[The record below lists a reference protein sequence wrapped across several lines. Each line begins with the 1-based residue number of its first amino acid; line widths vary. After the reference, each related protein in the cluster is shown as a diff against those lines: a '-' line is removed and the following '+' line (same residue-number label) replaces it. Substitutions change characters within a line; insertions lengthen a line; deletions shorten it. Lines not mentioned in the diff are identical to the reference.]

1 MSDNRAYGATND
13 EKPPPAYYPDTN
25 DGQIAAS
32 GYDAT
37 PPPTYTQTQNEAPP
51 PSYDSIFGEIR
62 AAQRNAEGRG
72 HFLKSV
78 CEILLNTSKLFSVS
92 DMKRV
97 QARLLS
103 FLTHCI
109 IVFTIL
115 LLLHFVFTIIITI
128 FSAPAQS

>member
-1 MSDNRAYGATND
+1 MTENRAYGATGD

-25 DGQIAAS
+25 DGQIS
-32 GYDAT
+32 GYDNVT

-78 CEILLNTSKLFSVS
+78 CEILLNTSK
-92 DMKRV
+92 
-97 QARLLS
+97 
-103 FLTHCI
+103 
-109 IVFTIL
+109 
-115 LLLHFVFTIIITI
+115 
-128 FSAPAQS
+128 